1 MRWLL
6 RAISPT
12 DRVLAG
18 FVLAPI
24 TAVVTYASVVSIDAS
39 ANAAR
44 MQVAQNANLAAADD
58 ELTLKYADADKALFH
73 SQMGLRLVMVGSSLE
88 PAGHVA
94 SIAMEDGHWTVRT
107 TKGVTFVEQD

>member
-6 RAISPT
+6 YSMLQV
-12 DRVLAG
+12 DRILVG
-18 FVLAPI
+18 IVLAPL
-24 TAVVTYASVVSIDAS
+24 TAVLTYAGVIALDDS

-44 MQVAQNANLAAADD
+44 LKLVTTATEATVD
-58 ELTLKYADADKALFH
+58 EDLTLKYADADKALFR
-73 SQMGLRLVMVGSSLE
+73 SQMGLRLVMVGSALE

-107 TKGVTFVEQD
+107 TKGVTFVQD